1 MTTAKTIIKEF
12 TPTRV
17 VLLCLTNGKE
27 KVLTTDE
34 EHPYDY
40 DIIEKIWEDIIIE

>member
-1 MTTAKTIIKEF
+1 MKTIIKEF

-17 VLLCLTNGKE
+17 TLLCLTNGKE

-34 EHPYDY
+34 NNPFDY
-40 DIIEKIWEDIIIE
+40 DIIEKIWEDIEIE